1 MMPAKLWTGVLLL
14 VLGWIPVAQAENTD
28 ICQSYKLSATHHKI
42 FPQMADAAEGVVK
55 QFCSGNLTNRR
66 AISERLVQMSVATLD
81 RFKSGNT
88 FFFPINKVNSALSR
102 ILTEFREAPNFIAM
116 PLAQGS
122 GIKFD
127 GQNFQVDEENK
138 AICNQVASANHAAD
152 CRAYILAYAE
162 IYNFAQLIIQKQDTA
177 PVLKYLNIVEQDWDN
192 YYQKSRSQT
201 MLERLVNSYF
211 WRQGKKPGQFLSP
224 PDSQWIVLH
233 PSVVI
238 ENVKDAVA
246 GNRTK
251 EGLMLEVAGWNAWRR
266 DKWYQ
271 LSGGSL
277 VAVYSDRANV
287 NDWGYG
293 LALYFG
299 NVYTIGAVDHDG
311 KTGVF
316 ISVDVLELFKDKQA
330 FVDSYIGKLK

>member
-1 MMPAKLWTGVLLL
+1 MPGKLWIGVLLL
-14 VLGWIPVAQAENTD
+14 VLGWVPAAQADDTD
-28 ICQSYKLSATHHKI
+28 FCQSYKLDAIHHQI
-42 FPQMADAAEGVVK
+42 FPQMADSAEAVVN
-55 QFCSGNLTNRR
+55 QFCSGNLTNRQ
-66 AISERLVQMSVATLD
+66 AISEKVVQLSVAVQD
-81 RFKSGNT
+81 RFKSGGAY
-88 FFFPINKVNSALSR
+88 FFPIKKVNTALNKT
-102 ILTEFREAPNFIAM
+102 LTEFKEAPNFIPM
-116 PLAQGS
+116 NLAQGS

-127 GQNFQVDEENK
+127 GRPFKVDDENK
-138 AICNQVASANHAAD
+138 ATCNQVATANHAAD
-152 CRAYILAYAE
+152 CRAYILAYAD
-162 IYNFAQLIIQKQDTA
+162 IYNFAHLLIQKQDTA
-177 PVLKYLNIVEQDWDN
+177 PVLKYLNMVEQDWDN

-201 MLERLVNSYF
+201 MLERLINSYF

-251 EGLMLEVAGWNAWRR
+251 EGLMLEVAGWNRWRR

-271 LSGGSL
+271 LSGASL

-293 LALYFG
+293 MALYFG

-316 ISVDVLELFKDKQA
+316 ISVDVLVEPDRSHQSLPGHP
-330 FVDSYIGKLK
+330 VCR